1 MLPGEGEQPPKGP
14 RRGDVAILLA
24 GSWPVWVRVPSREAA
39 GGQHPPWPTSGAP
52 PPGCLLSEQTEVA
65 RRKSPSQGRSAV
77 LTTEGRSHH
86 PAHR

>member
-1 MLPGEGEQPPKGP
+1 MLPGDGKQPPKGP
-14 RRGDVAILLA
+14 RRGDVAILVA

-39 GGQHPPWPTSGAP
+39 GPPPSPPPTSWAP
-52 PPGCLLSEQTEVA
+52 PPGCLLPEQTKVA
-65 RRKSPSQGRSAV
+65 RRKSPSQGRPSV